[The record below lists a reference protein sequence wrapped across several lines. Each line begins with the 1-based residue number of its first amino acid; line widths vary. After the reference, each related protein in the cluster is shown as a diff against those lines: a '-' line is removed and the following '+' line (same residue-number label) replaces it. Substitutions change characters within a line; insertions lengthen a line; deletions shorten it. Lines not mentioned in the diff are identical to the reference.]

1 VLDNLNLTIAPGQ
14 PTIIVGR
21 SGFGKSTLAKVMS
34 GLYPPDTGSVFI
46 DDQTMDS
53 FTAESIRT
61 NIAYLPQE
69 PALFAG
75 TIKENL
81 LLAKEDATDE
91 EMQTALKGSACA
103 EMIEQLPEG
112 METEVGEH
120 GSSLSGGQ
128 RQRLALARLLLRNP
142 NVLIVDEPTSALDE
156 RSVSIITRTLNDL
169 ARSRAI
175 AIISHRPELFGVEA
189 QIVDLEKLQ
198 ERT

>member
-1 VLDNLNLTIAPGQ
+1 
-14 PTIIVGR
+14 
-21 SGFGKSTLAKVMS
+21 
-34 GLYPPDTGSVFI
+34 
-46 DDQTMDS
+46 
-53 FTAESIRT
+53 
-61 NIAYLPQE
+61 
-69 PALFAG
+69 
-75 TIKENL
+75 
-81 LLAKEDATDE
+81 
-91 EMQTALKGSACA
+91 
-103 EMIEQLPEG
+103 

-175 AIISHRPELFGVEA
+175 AIISHRPELFGVKA